1 MRKEEICAESLSL
14 NFNIFKLN
22 KLSYHSQCLDILNV
36 QDMAMDTSDG
46 SVSYRTPKWWD
57 RRQQLCQPTE
67 QGCPTSSYLP
77 LSLFR
82 LLSQEWCWWFPRMR
96 APASVYFVYFVK
108 SISPECLVDLL
119 NSNVVCWSKRRKI
132 IARTK
137 DWRSRRRGKDN
148 SRNSKI
154 YPMCSDD
161 DGVALKLANPRILY
175 I

>member
-1 MRKEEICAESLSL
+1 MANVWTYLMSKIWLWIPAMALFLTALPNDEIDGNSCANQSSRVVPPLPISLST
-14 NFNIFKLN
+14 
-22 KLSYHSQCLDILNV
+22 Y
-36 QDMAMDTSDG
+36 
-46 SVSYRTPKWWD
+46 
-57 RRQQLCQPTE
+57 
-67 QGCPTSSYLP
+67 
-77 LSLFR
+77 LFR

-119 NSNVVCWSKRRKI
+119 NSNVVCCSKRRKI